1 MNSAQKYADFFE
13 TINSKTPLEEYKEFF
28 DENSYFEDPFQKV
41 TGVVK
46 IYNIFEDMYIKL
58 FNPRF
63 EIYEVVSNENISYI
77 KWKFLYQVNEK
88 SSVDSFIGISRI
100 ELSDDGKVMEHVD
113 YWDAGSNIYE
123 KIPLLGSIIRYIKSK
138 IHV

>member
-113 YWDAGSNIYE
+113 YWDTGSNIYE